1 MTDQQQPKRYSRSAR
16 IKGLPQPG
24 ETGETPAETTTDAPR
39 VVEHAKKGFTALQKV
54 IALISTCLSVIVAS
68 ITISNNLNKDKAAT
82 TPSTETRVTHIYKTE
97 TTVVSGSQ
105 SQPSST
111 QSQQQAPSRTE
122 AGSAQVVQQTP
133 ATTQTQA
140 SASSAT
146 PSTSSRS
153 ASSQTSSSTTTSTA
167 SSSSEATNS
176 STTTSTQS
184 SAAHT
189 ESATMTGS
197 SEVVGIGGSS
207 GE

>member
-24 ETGETPAETTTDAPR
+24 EAPTETTTDAPR

-111 QSQQQAPSRTE
+111 QSQKQAP
-122 AGSAQVVQQTP
+122 
-133 ATTQTQA
+133 
-140 SASSAT
+140 ASSAT
-146 PSTSSRS
+146 PSTSSSS
-153 ASSQTSSSTTTSTA
+153 ASSQTSSRTITSTT

-176 STTTSTQS
+176 STTASTQS
-184 SAAHT
+184 STAQN
-189 ESATMTGS
+189 ESAAMTGS
-197 SEVVGIGGSS
+197 SEVVGTSGSS

>member
-24 ETGETPAETTTDAPR
+24 DTPAETTTDAPR

-111 QSQQQAPSRTE
+111 QSQKQAPSRTE
-122 AGSAQVVQQTP
+122 AGSAQGTQQTP
-133 ATTQTQA
+133 SPTQTQA
-140 SASSAT
+140 PASSAT
-146 PSTSSRS
+146 PSTSSSS
-153 ASSQTSSSTTTSTA
+153 ASSQTSSRTITSTT

-176 STTTSTQS
+176 STTASTQS
-184 SAAHT
+184 ST
-189 ESATMTGS
+189 SQNESAAMTGS
-197 SEVVGIGGSS
+197 SEVVGTSGSS

>member
-1 MTDQQQPKRYSRSAR
+1 MTDQQPKRYSRSAR

-24 ETGETPAETTTDAPR
+24 ETPAETTTDEPR
-39 VVEHAKKGFTALQKV
+39 VVEHAKKGFTALQQV

-122 AGSAQVVQQTP
+122 AGSAQVTQQTP
-133 ATTQTQA
+133 ATTQAQ
-140 SASSAT
+140 T
-146 PSTSSRS
+146 P
-153 ASSQTSSSTTTSTA
+153 ASSTTTSST
-167 SSSSEATNS
+167 SSSSEASNS
-176 STTTSTQS
+176 SAAASTQS
-184 SAAHT
+184 SESQN
-189 ESATMTGS
+189 ESATMTES
-197 SEVVGIGGSS
+197 SEVVGDNGSGS
-207 GE
+207 E

>member
-1 MTDQQQPKRYSRSAR
+1 MIPENQPKRYSRSAR

-24 ETGETPAETTTDAPR
+24 EDTAETTTDAPR
-39 VVEHAKKGFTALQKV
+39 VVDHAKKGFTALQKV

-111 QSQQQAPSRTE
+111 QSQKQAPSRTE
-122 AGSAQVVQQTP
+122 AGSAQGTQQTP
-133 ATTQTQA
+133 STTQTQA
-140 SASSAT
+140 PASSAT
-146 PSTSSRS
+146 PSTSSSS
-153 ASSQTSSSTTTSTA
+153 ASSQTSSTT

-176 STTTSTQS
+176 STTASTQS
-184 SAAHT
+184 STAQN
-189 ESATMTGS
+189 ESSAMTGS
-197 SEVVGIGGSS
+197 SEVVGTSGSS
-207 GE
+207 VE

>member
-1 MTDQQQPKRYSRSAR
+1 MTDQPQPKRYSRSAR

-24 ETGETPAETTTDAPR
+24 EDTAETTTDAPR

-111 QSQQQAPSRTE
+111 QAQQAPSRTE
-122 AGSAQVVQQTP
+122 AGSAQVTQQTP

-140 SASSAT
+140 PASSAT
-146 PSTSSRS
+146 PSTSSSS
-153 ASSQTSSSTTTSTA
+153 APSHTSSSTT

-176 STTTSTQS
+176 STTAIPQS
-184 SAAHT
+184 STAHT

-197 SEVVGIGGSS
+197 SEVVGTSGSS

>member
-1 MTDQQQPKRYSRSAR
+1 MNPEDQPKRYSRSDR

-24 ETGETPAETTTDAPR
+24 EDTAETTTDAPR

-68 ITISNNLNKDKAAT
+68 ITISNNLNKDKATT

-111 QSQQQAPSRTE
+111 KDQPQAPSRTE
-122 AGSAQVVQQTP
+122 AGSAQAPQQAPTTP
-133 ATTQTQA
+133 QSQPP
-140 SASSAT
+140 ASSAT
-146 PSTSSRS
+146 PSTSSSS
-153 ASSQTSSSTTTSTA
+153 ASSQTSSSTTTSTT

-176 STTTSTQS
+176 STTASTQS
-184 SAAHT
+184 SL
-189 ESATMTGS
+189 GS
-197 SEVVGIGGSS
+197 SEVVGTSGSS

>member
-16 IKGLPQPG
+16 IKGLPQ
-24 ETGETPAETTTDAPR
+24 TGEAPAETTTDAPR

-111 QSQQQAPSRTE
+111 QAQQQAPSRTE
-122 AGSAQVVQQTP
+122 AGSAQVNQQTP
-133 ATTQTQA
+133 ATTQTQTP
-140 SASSAT
+140 ASSAT
-146 PSTSSRS
+146 PST
-153 ASSQTSSSTTTSTA
+153 AS
-167 SSSSEATNS
+167 SSSSEATSS
-176 STTTSTQS
+176 STTASTQS
-184 SAAHT
+184 ST
-189 ESATMTGS
+189 SQNESTTMTGS
-197 SEVVGIGGSS
+197 SEVVGTNGSGS
-207 GE
+207 E

>member
-24 ETGETPAETTTDAPR
+24 EDTAETTTDAPR
-39 VVEHAKKGFTALQKV
+39 VVDHAKKGFTALQKV

-111 QSQQQAPSRTE
+111 QSQKQAPSRTE
-122 AGSAQVVQQTP
+122 AGSAQGTQQTP
-133 ATTQTQA
+133 STTQTQA
-140 SASSAT
+140 PASSAT
-146 PSTSSRS
+146 PSTSSSS
-153 ASSQTSSSTTTSTA
+153 ASSQTSSSTITSN
-167 SSSSEATNS
+167 SEATNS
-176 STTTSTQS
+176 STTASTQS
-184 SAAHT
+184 STAQN
-189 ESATMTGS
+189 ESEAMTGS
-197 SEVVGIGGSS
+197 SEVVGTSGSS
-207 GE
+207 VE

>member
-1 MTDQQQPKRYSRSAR
+1 MNPEDQPKRYSRSAR

-24 ETGETPAETTTDAPR
+24 EDTAETTTDAPR

-122 AGSAQVVQQTP
+122 AGSSQVTQQSP
-133 ATTQTQA
+133 ATTQTQSPA
-140 SASSAT
+140 SIAT
-146 PSTSSRS
+146 PSTSSSS
-153 ASSQTSSSTTTSTA
+153 ASSQTSRSTT

-176 STTTSTQS
+176 STTASTQS
-184 SAAHT
+184 STAQN
-189 ESATMTGS
+189 ESASMTGS
-197 SEVVGIGGSS
+197 SEVVGTSGSS

>member
-24 ETGETPAETTTDAPR
+24 EDTVETTTDAPR
-39 VVEHAKKGFTALQKV
+39 VVDHAKKGFTALQKV

-111 QSQQQAPSRTE
+111 QSQKQAPSRTE
-122 AGSAQVVQQTP
+122 AGSAQGTQQTP
-133 ATTQTQA
+133 STTQTQA
-140 SASSAT
+140 PASSAT
-146 PSTSSRS
+146 PSTSSSS
-153 ASSQTSSSTTTSTA
+153 ASSQTSSSTITSN
-167 SSSSEATNS
+167 SEATNS
-176 STTTSTQS
+176 STTASSQS
-184 SAAHT
+184 STAQN
-189 ESATMTGS
+189 ESEAMTGS
-197 SEVVGIGGSS
+197 SEVVGTSGSS
-207 GE
+207 VE

>member
-1 MTDQQQPKRYSRSAR
+1 MNPEDQPKRYSRSAR

-24 ETGETPAETTTDAPR
+24 EDTAETTTDAPR

-68 ITISNNLNKDKAAT
+68 ITISNNLNKDKATT

-111 QSQQQAPSRTE
+111 KDQPQAPSRTE
-122 AGSAQVVQQTP
+122 AGSAQ
-133 ATTQTQA
+133 
-140 SASSAT
+140 T
-146 PSTSSRS
+146 PSTSPSS
-153 ASSQTSSSTTTSTA
+153 APSQSSSSTTTNTT

-176 STTTSTQS
+176 STTASTQS
-184 SAAHT
+184 STAQN
-189 ESATMTGS
+189 ESATTTGS
-197 SEVVGIGGSS
+197 SEVVGTSGSS

>member
-24 ETGETPAETTTDAPR
+24 EDTAETTTDAPR

-111 QSQQQAPSRTE
+111 QSQKQAPSRTE
-122 AGSAQVVQQTP
+122 AGSAQGTQQTP
-133 ATTQTQA
+133 STTQTQA
-140 SASSAT
+140 PASSAT
-146 PSTSSRS
+146 PSTSSSS
-153 ASSQTSSSTTTSTA
+153 ASSQTSSRTITSTT

-176 STTTSTQS
+176 STTASTQS
-184 SAAHT
+184 STAQN
-189 ESATMTGS
+189 ESAAMTGS
-197 SEVVGIGGSS
+197 SEVVGTSGSS

>member
-1 MTDQQQPKRYSRSAR
+1 MNPEDQPKRYSRSAR

-24 ETGETPAETTTDAPR
+24 EDTAETTRDAPR

-122 AGSAQVVQQTP
+122 AGSAQ
-133 ATTQTQA
+133 
-140 SASSAT
+140 T
-146 PSTSSRS
+146 PSTSPSS
-153 ASSQTSSSTTTSTA
+153 APSQSSSSTTTNTT

-176 STTTSTQS
+176 STTASTQS
-184 SAAHT
+184 STAQN
-189 ESATMTGS
+189 ESATTTGS
-197 SEVVGIGGSS
+197 SEVVGTSGSS

>member
-1 MTDQQQPKRYSRSAR
+1 MTDQQQPKHYSRSAR

-24 ETGETPAETTTDAPR
+24 ETTAETTTDAPR
-39 VVEHAKKGFTALQKV
+39 VVEKAKKGFTALQKV

-82 TPSTETRVTHIYKTE
+82 TPSTDTRVTHIYKTE

-133 ATTQTQA
+133 ATTQT

-146 PSTSSRS
+146 HSTASSS
-153 ASSQTSSSTTTSTA
+153 TPSQTSSSTTNS
-167 SSSSEATNS
+167 S
-176 STTTSTQS
+176 STTASTQS

-189 ESATMTGS
+189 ESATTTGS
-197 SEVVGIGGSS
+197 SEVVGTSGSS

>member
-1 MTDQQQPKRYSRSAR
+1 MTQDGQPKRYSRSAR

-24 ETGETPAETTTDAPR
+24 EDTAETTTDAPR

-68 ITISNNLNKDKAAT
+68 ITISNNLNKDKVAT

-111 QSQQQAPSRTE
+111 QAHQQAPSRTE
-122 AGSAQVVQQTP
+122 AGSAQVTQQTQ
-133 ATTQTQA
+133 ATTQTQ
-140 SASSAT
+140 T
-146 PSTSSRS
+146 P
-153 ASSQTSSSTTTSTA
+153 ASSTTTSTT
-167 SSSSEATNS
+167 SSSSETTNS
-176 STTTSTQS
+176 STTASTQS
-184 SAAHT
+184 STAQN
-189 ESATMTGS
+189 ESVTMTGS
-197 SEVVGIGGSS
+197 SEVVGTSGSS

>member
-24 ETGETPAETTTDAPR
+24 DTPAETTTDAPR

-105 SQPSST
+105 SEPSST

-122 AGSAQVVQQTP
+122 AGSAQVTQQTP
-133 ATTQTQA
+133 ATTQTQ
-140 SASSAT
+140 SPASSAT
-146 PSTSSRS
+146 PSTSSSS
-153 ASSQTSSSTTTSTA
+153 ASSQTSSKTTSTT

-176 STTTSTQS
+176 STTVSTQS
-184 SAAHT
+184 STAQN

-197 SEVVGIGGSS
+197 SEVVGASGSS

>member
-1 MTDQQQPKRYSRSAR
+1 MTQEQQQPKRYSRSAR

-24 ETGETPAETTTDAPR
+24 EETAETTTDAPR

-68 ITISNNLNKDKAAT
+68 ITINNNLNKDKAAT

-111 QSQQQAPSRTE
+111 QSQKQAPSRTE
-122 AGSAQVVQQTP
+122 AGSAQGTQQTP
-133 ATTQTQA
+133 STTQTQA
-140 SASSAT
+140 PASSAT
-146 PSTSSRS
+146 PSTSSS
-153 ASSQTSSSTTTSTA
+153 SVSSQTSSIT

-176 STTTSTQS
+176 STTASTQS
-184 SAAHT
+184 ST
-189 ESATMTGS
+189 VQNESAAMTGS
-197 SEVVGIGGSS
+197 SEVVGTSGSS

>member
-1 MTDQQQPKRYSRSAR
+1 MTQDDQQPKHYSRSAR

-24 ETGETPAETTTDAPR
+24 EETAETTTDAPR

-54 IALISTCLSVIVAS
+54 IALISTFLSVIVAS

-111 QSQQQAPSRTE
+111 KDQQQAPSRTE

-133 ATTQTQA
+133 ATTQVQTP
-140 SASSAT
+140 ASSAT
-146 PSTSSRS
+146 PSTATSS
-153 ASSQTSSSTTTSTA
+153 APNQTSSSTTTSTT
-167 SSSSEATNS
+167 SSSSEATGS
-176 STTTSTQS
+176 STTSRTQS

-189 ESATMTGS
+189 ESANMTGS
-197 SEVVGIGGSS
+197 SEVVGTNGSGS
-207 GE
+207 E

>member
-24 ETGETPAETTTDAPR
+24 ETPAETTTDSPR

-111 QSQQQAPSRTE
+111 QSQQQTPSRTE
-122 AGSAQVVQQTP
+122 AGSAQVTQQTP
-133 ATTQTQA
+133 ATTQTQTP
-140 SASSAT
+140 ASSAT
-146 PSTSSRS
+146 PSTSSSS
-153 ASSQTSSSTTTSTA
+153 APSHTSSSTTA
-167 SSSSEATNS
+167 
-176 STTTSTQS
+176 STQS
-184 SAAHT
+184 SAAQN
-189 ESATMTGS
+189 ESATITGS
-197 SEVVGIGGSS
+197 SEVVGASGSS

>member
-16 IKGLPQPG
+16 IKGLQQP
-24 ETGETPAETTTDAPR
+24 GETPAETTTDSPR

-111 QSQQQAPSRTE
+111 QDQQAPSRTE
-122 AGSAQVVQQTP
+122 AGSAQVTQQTP
-133 ATTQTQA
+133 ATTQTQTP
-140 SASSAT
+140 ASSAT
-146 PSTSSRS
+146 PSTSSSS
-153 ASSQTSSSTTTSTA
+153 APSHTSSSTTA
-167 SSSSEATNS
+167 
-176 STTTSTQS
+176 STQS
-184 SAAHT
+184 SAAQN
-189 ESATMTGS
+189 ESATITGS
-197 SEVVGIGGSS
+197 SEVVGTSGSS